1 MEELVIELDCLRA
14 KRGDLEISISK
25 PFEYGRSPE
34 NAEYL
39 ELEAIIN
46 ELKEV
51 TVKISFAEEVISSI
65 ESNLVAISRR

>member
-14 KRGDLEISISK
+14 KREDLEISIST
-25 PFEYGRSPE
+25 PFDYGRSPDH
-34 NAEYL
+34 AEYL
-39 ELEAIIN
+39 ELEEIIN

-65 ESNLVAISRR
+65 ESNLVAYRRR